1 MEAGEKRGVCGGF
14 GQRWKR
20 EKKKAVGDGDWCR
33 GGCSVVK
40 TPDGFPKKKRAQ
52 QFVGT
57 THCNVK

>member
-40 TPDGFPKKKRAQ
+40 TPDGFPKKKEPNSLWAQ
-52 QFVGT
+52 HTVM
-57 THCNVK
+57 